1 MTLEDHGVAKEN
13 QQKLQIWLLIKLKLQ
28 VRFLNAFIIETIT
41 YFSIQRK
48 IESDFKKEIS
58 CMNLN

>member
-48 IESDFKKEIS
+48 MESERY
-58 CMNLN
+58 L